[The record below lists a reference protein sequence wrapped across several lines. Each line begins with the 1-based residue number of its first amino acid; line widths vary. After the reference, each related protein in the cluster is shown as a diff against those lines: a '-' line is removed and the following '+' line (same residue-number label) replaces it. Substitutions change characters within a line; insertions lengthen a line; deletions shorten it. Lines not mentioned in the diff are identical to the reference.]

1 MNLSI
6 YTAFDQPKRKK
17 AKSAC
22 KCGGNCLCAKAPD
35 FRADMADLRPYPRH
49 ADLET
54 VEADEEVVTVTWS
67 DDTVGHFHHGWL
79 RENDPSPQ
87 SRHPM
92 SRERIVP
99 PLAIRDGIKPLHV
112 AIHSSDALAIRW
124 AAEDGGHTSLY
135 DAGWL
140 YAHCYSLERQETA
153 VANNRPDRSPPASAT
168 WQNIMEAP
176 EAVRAWMDDYFSA
189 GWAIVSGVPARYG
202 AVIDLGQRIGT
213 IRSSNFGFS
222 FDVRLK
228 AAPISNAY
236 TAGYL
241 PLHTDLPHYEM
252 PPGLQILHCL
262 QNEAEGGESLLADG
276 LAVADLLAR
285 EEPGTFELLSSNSVP
300 FRFQDETSD
309 FITRHPIIECDAS
322 GRPIYINWSNSTMAP
337 LDVPFETM
345 PAMRAAIRRF
355 VSLIESP
362 RFLIERKL
370 DAGEALVFDNRRML
384 HGRTAFKPE
393 TGARHLQGCYL
404 DTSEVHSRREVLARL
419 DKTRSAA

>member
-6 YTAFDQPKRKK
+6 YAAFDQPKREE

-22 KCGGNCLCAKAPD
+22 KCDGKCHSAKAAD
-35 FRADMADLRPYPRH
+35 LRADMADLRLYPHH
-49 ADLET
+49 AGLKA
-54 VEADEEVVTVTWS
+54 VEADEEAITVTWS
-67 DDTVGHFHHGWL
+67 DNTVGHFHHGWL
-79 RENDPSPQ
+79 RENDPGPQ

-92 SRERIVP
+92 TRERIVQ
-99 PLAIRDGIKPLHV
+99 PLAIRDDIKPRCV
-112 AIHSSDALAIRW
+112 AIHPSGALSIRW
-124 AAEDGGHTSLY
+124 AAEDGGHTALY

-140 YAHCYSLERQETA
+140 LAHCYSLGPRETA
-153 VANNRPDRSPPASAT
+153 VSNARPDRSPPANAT
-168 WQNIMEAP
+168 WQDIMEAP
-176 EAVRAWMDDYFSA
+176 EAIRAWLDDYLSA
-189 GWAIVSGVPARYG
+189 GWAIVSDVPARDG
-202 AVIDLGQRIGT
+202 AVIELGQRIGT

-222 FDVRLK
+222 FNVRSK

-262 QNEAEGGESLLADG
+262 RNEAEGGESLLADG

-285 EEPGTFELLSSNSVP
+285 EEPETFALLSKNSVP

-309 FITRHPIIECDAS
+309 FITRHSIIECDMS
-322 GRPIYINWSNSTMAP
+322 GRPIYINWSNSTIAP

-384 HGRTAFKPE
+384 HGRMAFKPE

-404 DTSEVHSRREVLARL
+404 DTSEVLSRREVLARL
-419 DKTRSAA
+419 DQASTAA